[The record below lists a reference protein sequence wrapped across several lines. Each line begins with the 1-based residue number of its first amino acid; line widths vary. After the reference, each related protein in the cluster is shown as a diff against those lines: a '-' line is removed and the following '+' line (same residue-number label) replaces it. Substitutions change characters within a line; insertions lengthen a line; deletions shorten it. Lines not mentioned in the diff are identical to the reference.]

1 MSQFSW
7 TPFFEEM
14 LTVICQK
21 YEKHSLCQP
30 FHTIF
35 QDFSGRTDQFA
46 DGSEGDLREIDPL
59 TFIGYFNRSIQC
71 NKRVEC
77 CRMASETFNLTS
89 SLPSD
94 FDGIPFLN
102 NMNTWFFGYARDR
115 EDHIIDDLWQFAHAL
130 NTDKITD
137 ELFHKILSFGGIAIP
152 KLTVIMFVCKPVKY
166 LCLDKKTLNYLEKEN
181 IQVPRQNSLRKS
193 LDGFTQYQS
202 FLGTIR
208 SHFNEFSFPEISHQ
222 AYLPED
228 KERFWLIAPGEQARL
243 WEDFKQN
250 KIIAIGCDEL
260 GDLTQYSDKETIRKK
275 LQEVDGEDNSKM
287 HDTLACWEFSQVMKP
302 GDYVFAKKGYFHII
316 GYGKITSE
324 YRYDASRKE
333 YQQTRGVEWLS
344 EGDWELPKGIQLSQ
358 KMLTDITDNSG
369 LRDTILSLTTGK
381 PIPQQ
386 ELNYWWI
393 NANPKIWDFSNISV
407 GEKETYTSHNK
418 EGDKRRIYKYFEEVK
433 PEDIVLGYVSTPN
446 MEIVAICKITQ
457 GLHETGNGQGIELLK
472 LKQLKNPIKM
482 SELQNIPELKQC
494 EPIRNNQG
502 SLFKLQKAEYEILR
516 HLIDDRN
523 PPEGAEPYLLSEA
536 IQDVFLDDGT
546 FHEILGV
553 LSRKKNII
561 LQGPPGTGKSFIAQ
575 RIAYAKIGLK
585 DPTRV
590 ETIQF
595 HQSYSYED
603 FMQGYRPNENGVF
616 DLRNG
621 IFYEFCKKAQRD
633 PDNIYVFIV
642 DEINRGN
649 LSKIFGE
656 LMLLI
661 ENDKRGPNFA
671 VSLTY
676 AKSMEDRFYIPEN
689 LYLIG
694 TMNTADRSLAMVDYA
709 LRRRFCFFDLE
720 PQFNHPQFRLYL
732 SKKGV
737 PTDVIDKILDRMG
750 DLNAQIASDTKNL
763 GPCYRIGH
771 SFFCPSK
778 DDILLDSQWYQLIIR
793 HEIAPLIREYWFDEP
808 EKAEEIIKEL
818 CS

>member
-21 YEKHSLCQP
+21 YDKHSLCQP

-59 TFIGYFNRSIQC
+59 TFIGYFNRDIQC

-77 CRMASETFNLTS
+77 CRIASEIFNLRS

-102 NMNTWFFGYARDR
+102 NMNTWFFNYARDR
-115 EDHIIDDLWQFAHAL
+115 EDYIIDDLWQFAHAL
-130 NTDKITD
+130 NTDRITD
-137 ELFHKILSFGGIAIP
+137 ELFHKILSFRGIAIP
-152 KLTVIMFVCKPVKY
+152 KLTVIMFVCKPAKY
-166 LCLDKKTLNYLEKEN
+166 LCLDKKTLSYLEKEK
-181 IQVPRQNSLRKS
+181 IQVLRQNILRKS

-202 FLGTIR
+202 FLGTIC
-208 SHFNEFSFPEISHQ
+208 SHFNEFSFPAISHQ

-250 KIIAIGCDEL
+250 KIVAIGCDEL
-260 GDLTQYSDKETIRKK
+260 GDLTQYADKETIRKK
-275 LQEVDGEDNSKM
+275 LQEVDGVDNSKKN
-287 HDTLACWEFSQVMKP
+287 DTHACWEFSRVMKI
-302 GDYVFAKKGYFHII
+302 GDHVFAKKGNSHII
-316 GYGKITSE
+316 GYGKITSGYQYE
-324 YRYDASRKE
+324 ASRKE
-333 YQQTRGVEWLS
+333 YQHTRGVEWLS
-344 EGDWELPKGIQLSQ
+344 EGEWKLPEGIQPHM
-358 KMLTDITDNSG
+358 KMLTDITDSSE
-369 LRDTILSLTTGK
+369 LLDTILSLTGK
-381 PIPQQ
+381 SIPQH
-386 ELNYWWI
+386 
-393 NANPKIWDFSNISV
+393 PP
-407 GEKETYTSHNK
+407 
-418 EGDKRRIYKYFEEVK
+418 EVA
-433 PEDIVLGYVSTPN
+433 L
-446 MEIVAICKITQ
+446 
-457 GLHETGNGQGIELLK
+457 
-472 LKQLKNPIKM
+472 
-482 SELQNIPELKQC
+482 
-494 EPIRNNQG
+494 EPYP
-502 SLFKLQKAEYEILR
+502 LFK
-516 HLIDDRN
+516 
-523 PPEGAEPYLLSEA
+523 A
-536 IQDVFLDDGT
+536 IQDVFLDEAT
-546 FHEILGV
+546 FREILGV

-575 RIAYAKIGLK
+575 RIAYAKIGAK

-603 FMQGYRPNENGVF
+603 FMQGYRPNENGEF

-676 AKSMEDRFYIPEN
+676 AKSTEDRFYIPEN

-737 PTDVIDKILDRMG
+737 LTDVIDKILDRMG